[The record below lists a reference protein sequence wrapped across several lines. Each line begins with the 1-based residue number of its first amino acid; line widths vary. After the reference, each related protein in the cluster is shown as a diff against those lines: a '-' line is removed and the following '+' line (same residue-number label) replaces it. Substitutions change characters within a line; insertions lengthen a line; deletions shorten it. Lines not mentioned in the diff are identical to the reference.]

1 MLSVSSLAEAVPL
14 STHLHSPAP
23 YLKKRKK
30 VNEDTVEIKRIDC
43 KNQMDLVYVLF
54 FFFAMLGIKPRTSCM
69 PSKHSTTEMH
79 PQLLSG
85 DFNLLVIHNLGKP
98 ESILG

>member
-54 FFFAMLGIKPRTSCM
+54 FFFAMLGIKLRASCM
-69 PSKHSTTEMH
+69 IRNCSTT
-79 PQLLSG
+79 
-85 DFNLLVIHNLGKP
+85 KP
-98 ESILG
+98 HQPSNSDLDMVCLIIDLFRNTC